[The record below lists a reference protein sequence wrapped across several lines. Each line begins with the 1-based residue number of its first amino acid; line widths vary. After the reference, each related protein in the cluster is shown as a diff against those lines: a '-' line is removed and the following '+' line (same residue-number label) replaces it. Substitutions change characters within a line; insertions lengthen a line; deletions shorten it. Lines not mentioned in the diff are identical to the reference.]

1 MSQLAMLV
9 IVKNSK
15 GVVKNVLT
23 VKVGERIEFGR
34 YTNSDPHVCIPSVNG
49 SSNSITAYGFDGE
62 VEICNANGEVIQTV
76 TADSVEGAS

>member
-34 YTNSDPHVCIPSVNG
+34 DTGLDPHVRIPFVNG
-49 SSNSITAYGFDGE
+49 HSNSITVYRFDGE
-62 VEICNANGEVIQTV
+62 VNICNANGELIQTV
-76 TADSVEGAS
+76 TADSIEDMS